1 MIWDFYHFHASQ
13 TTLQVLSGKSNFW
26 KGNGLI
32 RHRENHG
39 RKVTKTNY
47 LPTKHGEILVD
58 HYRDSGLFDFSFFFM
73 YRQKH
78 ISINFQIYIYIYT
91 YIYTKVLIYESYK
104 TRYFIIIISYIN
116 HWPFFCNSL
125 SLSLSHNEFYWK
137 LPPKKHKQPLQTQP
151 PPCSASTLGGL
162 RGWTRC
168 GRGVGRFGGP
178 GVGSTWRIQPTEL
191 FGRKKS
197 TPIFLVRKNYP
208 FNKQKSLFRYGCH
221 ILHPEMVAKQLNQTY
236 DHFVGDRW
244 GSIFAPK
251 RKLPQCPSAHCYT
264 SSLVK
269 QQFMDKNLARKTWE
283 WSIKHLC

>member
-125 SLSLSHNEFYWK
+125 SLSLSLSLTMNSIGSSLQKNTNNLCKHN
-137 LPPKKHKQPLQTQP
+137 LHRAP
-151 PPCSASTLGGL
+151 PPLWEVSEVELGVAVALAASAGL
-162 RGWTRC
+162 
-168 GRGVGRFGGP
+168 
-178 GVGSTWRIQPTEL
+178 
-191 FGRKKS
+191 
-197 TPIFLVRKNYP
+197 
-208 FNKQKSLFRYGCH
+208 
-221 ILHPEMVAKQLNQTY
+221 A
-236 DHFVGDRW
+236 
-244 GSIFAPK
+244 
-251 RKLPQCPSAHCYT
+251 
-264 SSLVK
+264 
-269 QQFMDKNLARKTWE
+269 
-283 WSIKHLC
+283 